1 MSRLL
6 LIDYVR
12 YILKWKIFNN
22 IFSKYKLKLIRHLLK
37 DITLAVYK
45 GSSNLLAFFLNV
57 ALKFEY

>member
-37 DITLAVYK
+37 DIALAVYK